1 MEYTFSFYDN
11 DKCGVEEASINMSIS
26 DVQCWQEVTD
36 FYLRYLRAVGFVLTK
51 EMLAEYLDEK
61 GGEYAEVVDD

>member
-1 MEYTFSFYDN
+1 MEYTFSYCDDTDENVNIHLSLDN
-11 DKCGVEEASINMSIS
+11 AV
-26 DVQCWQEVTD
+26 CWQDVTD

-61 GGEYAEVVDD
+61 GGEYAEVVND